1 MLKDIKKAQPE
12 WRIINLRY
20 FNPIG
25 AHPSGML
32 GEYPKNIPNNLL
44 LFLTQVAVGKKKRI
58 ACFW

>member
-44 LFLTQVAVGKKKRI
+44 PFLTHVAVGERKE
-58 ACFW
+58 